1 MRQLLPRAFLGA
13 LLSTTMFSPIAFAQ
27 EKEEPPAVSLDS
39 ITVYATRT
47 SRSSF
52 EVPAMTSNVDPDA
65 PGNATAGNTGD
76 LLGFT
81 PGVEVENGPRR
92 NGQTVSIRGFDDEAI
107 ITLMDGRRQNF
118 ESAHDGRFF
127 IDPSLLKRVEIV
139 KGSSSSIY
147 GGGAVGGVIAFET
160 KDAADLLKPGE
171 DFGVYTA
178 MGYRSANEEYAPVVS
193 AYGRTGALDV
203 IGIAALRNSGDIKQG
218 DGNELLTKDR
228 LASGSFKIGY
238 NFDDFNTVK
247 FLYQG
252 LHNDGQEPN
261 NGAGPVSSSNPI
273 VNKKVKDNQFGLK
286 YEYEDPDNSW
296 LSPKFHLYYNDTN
309 VREEDLTG
317 ANAGR
322 IQDRDIDTLGF
333 TLDNQTG
340 LMASENQQHILSYGF
355 EIYHD
360 EQTGSITG
368 GGTRPGVPNADA
380 TNYGFYLQD
389 EISIETSAGKFLV
402 IPAARFDSY
411 RSSDDTGNSQ
421 NEHQVSPKIAVSY
434 LPNENLMFFSS
445 VSSAFRAPNLTEIY
459 ASGLHFPG
467 GPGFPPDNFFVPNP
481 DLSPETVTTFE
492 IGAGVNYDA
501 VFAKQDQM
509 QVKGSW
515 FISEGDDFISQ
526 DVNVVAGTTEFVNI
540 PNARLYG
547 FEVDGEFRLHPVIAK
562 AGVSYVRA
570 ENRDTGEYL
579 SNNVPL
585 TFVTDLGYQVD
596 EIDSIF
602 GVRGRFAAANDKV
615 GNNDVETAGYSVYD
629 IYYRWAPQQP
639 GFDTL
644 TVDLGISNIL
654 DKAYTT
660 RFAELL
666 EEGRSYN
673 IRVAYK
679 W

>member
-1 MRQLLPRAFLGA
+1 
-13 LLSTTMFSPIAFAQ
+13 
-27 EKEEPPAVSLDS
+27 
-39 ITVYATRT
+39 
-47 SRSSF
+47 
-52 EVPAMTSNVDPDA
+52 MTSNVNPDA

-76 LLGFT
+76 LLQFT

-92 NGQTVSIRGFDDEAI
+92 NGQTVSIRGFDDESI

-160 KDAADLLKPGE
+160 KDAADLLKPG
-171 DFGVYTA
+171 DNFGVYTA

-193 AYGRTGALDV
+193 VYGRTEAIDV
-203 IGIAALRNSGDIKQG
+203 IGIAALRNSGDIEQG
-218 DGNELLTKDR
+218 DGNKLTTKDR
-228 LASGSFKIGY
+228 LISGSFKIGY
-238 NFDDFNTVK
+238 NFNDFNTVK

-252 LHNDGQEPN
+252 LNNDGKEPN
-261 NGAGPVSSSNPI
+261 NGAGPITSSNP
-273 VNKKVKDNQFGLK
+273 VVDKKVKDNQYGLK
-286 YEYEDPDNSW
+286 YEYEDPENNW
-296 LSPKFHLYYNDTN
+296 LNPKFHLYFNDTN

-317 ANAGR
+317 TNAGR
-322 IQDRDIDTLGF
+322 IQDRDINTLGF
-333 TLDNQTG
+333 TADNQTR
-340 LMASENQQHILSYGF
+340 MNVSESQQHIFSYGF

-360 EQTGSITG
+360 DQTGFTSN

-389 EISIETSAGKFLV
+389 EVSIETSVGRILI

-411 RSSDDTGNSQ
+411 RSSDDAGNSQ
-421 NEHQVSPKIAVSY
+421 SEHQVSPKLAVSY
-434 LPNENLMFFSS
+434 LPNDNLMFFSS
-445 VSSAFRAPNLTEIY
+445 LSNAFRAPNLTEIY

-467 GPGFPPDNFFVPNP
+467 SFPFPPDNFFVPNP
-481 DLSPETVTTFE
+481 DLRPETVTTFE
-492 IGAGVNYDA
+492 IGAGVNYDG

-526 DVNVVAGTTEFVNI
+526 EVSIAAGTTEFVNI

-547 FEVDGEFRLHPVIAK
+547 FEVDGEYRLHPVTAK

-570 ENRDTGEYL
+570 ENRDTDEYL

-585 TFVTDLGYQVD
+585 TFVTDIGYQVD
-596 EIDSIF
+596 EIESIF
-602 GVRGRFAAANDKV
+602 GVRGRFAAANDRV
-615 GNNDVETAGYSVYD
+615 GASDVETAGYAVYD
-629 IYYRWAPQQP
+629 LYYRWVPDAP
-639 GFDTL
+639 GLDTL
-644 TVDLGISNIL
+644 TVDLGISNIF

-660 RFAELL
+660 RFASLL

>member
-1 MRQLLPRAFLGA
+1 MRQMLPSACMGV
-13 LLSTTMFSPIAFAQ
+13 LLSTTMFSPFAFGQ
-27 EKEEPPAVSLDS
+27 EKEVPPSVSLDS

-47 SRSSF
+47 PQSSF
-52 EVPAMTSNVDPDA
+52 EVPAMTSNINPDV

-76 LLGFT
+76 LLVFT

-127 IDPSLLKRVEIV
+127 VDPSLLNRIEIV

-147 GGGAVGGVIAFET
+147 GGGAVGGVVAFET
-160 KDAADLLKPGE
+160 KDAADMLKPGE
-171 DFGVYTA
+171 DFGVYTS
-178 MGYRSANEEYAPVVS
+178 MGYRTANKEYAPVIS
-193 AYGRTGALDV
+193 TYGRTGEFDI
-203 IGIAALRNSGDIKQG
+203 IGIAALRNSGDIHQG
-218 DGNELLTKDR
+218 DGNELLTEDN
-228 LASGSFKIGY
+228 LISGTFKIGY
-238 NFDDFNTVK
+238 NFNDFNTVK
-247 FLYQG
+247 FIYQG
-252 LHNDGQEPN
+252 LNNGGKEPN
-261 NGAGPVSSSNPI
+261 NGAGLVSASNPI
-273 VNKKVKDNQFGLK
+273 VDKKVKDNQFGLK
-286 YEYEDPDNSW
+286 YEFEDPSNSW
-296 LSPKFHLYYNDTN
+296 LNPKLHLYYNDTN

-317 ANAGR
+317 TNAGR
-322 IQDRDIDTLGF
+322 IQDRDLSTLGF
-333 TLDNQTG
+333 TLDNQAALTINDTQG
-340 LMASENQQHILSYGF
+340 HMLSYGF

-360 EQTGSITG
+360 QQTGSITG

-389 EISIETSAGKFLV
+389 EISVETSAGKFLV

-411 RSSDDTGNSQ
+411 RSSDDAGNSQ
-421 NEHQVSPKIAVSY
+421 NEHQVSPKLAVSY
-434 LPNENLMFFSS
+434 LPTENIMFFGSIAN
-445 VSSAFRAPNLTEIY
+445 AFRAPNLTEIY
-459 ASGLHFPG
+459 ASGQHFPG
-467 GPGFPPDNFFVPNP
+467 IPFVFPDNFFVPNP

-492 IGAGVNYDA
+492 IGAGLNFDGVL
-501 VFAKQDQM
+501 AKKDKV
-509 QVKGSW
+509 QVKGAW
-515 FISEGDDFISQ
+515 FLSEGDNFISQ
-526 DVNVVAGTTEFVNI
+526 DVDIAAGTTEFINI
-540 PNARLYG
+540 PNARLSG
-547 FEVDGEFRLHPVIAK
+547 FEIDGEYRLHPVTAK
-562 AGVSYVRA
+562 VGLSYVEA

-585 TFVTDLGYQVD
+585 TFIADLGYQAN

-615 GNNDVETAGYSVYD
+615 GSGDAETAGYSVYD
-629 IYYRWAPQQP
+629 VYYQWAPTQVSL
-639 GFDTL
+639 DTL

-660 RFAELL
+660 RFASLL

>member
-1 MRQLLPRAFLGA
+1 MRQLLPRAFLSA
-13 LLSTTMFSPIAFAQ
+13 LLSTTILSPVYSQ
-27 EKEEPPAVSLDS
+27 EKEPAPAVSLDTV
-39 ITVYATRT
+39 TVYATR
-47 SRSSF
+47 SPQSSF

-65 PGNATAGNTGD
+65 PGNATAGDIGD
-76 LLGFT
+76 LLEFT

-107 ITLMDGRRQNF
+107 LTLMDGRRQNF

-171 DFGVYTA
+171 NFGVYTA
-178 MGYRSANEEYAPVVS
+178 MGYRTANEEYAPVIS

-203 IGIAALRNSGDIKQG
+203 IGIAALRHSDDIELG
-218 DGNELLTKDR
+218 DGSDLITKDR
-228 LASGSFKIGY
+228 LLSGTFKVGY
-238 NFDDFNTVK
+238 SIDNYNTVK

-252 LHNDGQEPN
+252 FSNDGKEPN
-261 NGAGPVSSSNPI
+261 NSAGVISPSNP
-273 VNKKVKDNQFGLK
+273 VVEKKVTDNQFGLK
-286 YEYEDPDNSW
+286 YEFEDVDNNW
-296 LSPKFHLYYNDTN
+296 LNPKLHLYYNDTS
-309 VREEDLTG
+309 VREEDITG
-317 ANAGR
+317 TNAGR
-322 IQDRDIDTLGF
+322 VQTRDINTLGF
-333 TLDNQTG
+333 TIDNQTR
-340 LMASENQQHILSYGF
+340 LTASDSQLHTLSYGF

-360 EQTGSITG
+360 KQTGTTTN

-389 EISIETSAGKFLV
+389 EIAVDTSAGKFLI

-411 RSSDDTGNSQ
+411 RSSDVDGNSQ
-421 NEHQVSPKIAVSY
+421 SEQQVSPKLAISY
-434 LPNENLMFFSS
+434 LPNDNLMFFSS
-445 VSSAFRAPNLTEIY
+445 ISNAFRAPNLTELY

-467 GPGFPPDNFFVPNP
+467 SFPFPPDNFFVPNP
-481 DLSPETVTTFE
+481 NLRPETVTTFE
-492 IGAGVNYDA
+492 IGAGVNFDSVVA
-501 VFAKQDQM
+501 QQDQI

-526 DVNVVAGTTEFVNI
+526 DVDVVAGTTEFVNI
-540 PNARLYG
+540 SNARLTG
-547 FEVDGEFRLHPVIAK
+547 FEVDGEYRLHPVSAK
-562 AGVSYVRA
+562 VGLSYVEA

-615 GNNDVETAGYSVYD
+615 GSGDTETPGYSVYD
-629 IYYRWAPQQP
+629 VYYRWAPQQA
-639 GFDTL
+639 GIDTL
-644 TVDLGISNIL
+644 TVDVGISNIF
-654 DKAYTT
+654 DKAYTK
-660 RFAELL
+660 RFASLL

-673 IRVAYK
+673 LRVAYK